1 MRIYSYIFHAL
12 LALFALGISIVA
24 WSSGH
29 ELNLDM
35 LPWSNETAATWL
47 LALSLIGLIA
57 VLLALKGTLRVL
69 FLLWSAA
76 VVVLL
81 VKGFFFSPY
90 MFDGMSGFRNAL
102 LLTLG
107 ALVAL
112 VGAWFAFRQQPRTH

>member
-24 WSSGH
+24 WSSGN

-35 LPWSNETAATWL
+35 LPWSSETAATWL
-47 LALSLIGLIA
+47 LALSLIGIVA
-57 VLLALKGTLRVL
+57 VLLALKGTLRVV

-90 MFDGMSGFRNAL
+90 MFDGMPGFRNAL
-102 LLTLG
+102 LLTFG
-107 ALVAL
+107 ALLAL
-112 VGAWFAFRQQPRTH
+112 AGAWFAFRQQPRTR